1 MVRVGSVTQTIS
13 DQLAATLNPL
23 LRLIRPQTAPGSR
36 IIPSMALFTTRQKQ
50 TVLATVLS
58 VALVGGAMI
67 WVWNNAAWVYIL
79 LAVLV
84 GLLIWLRA
92 VTRRR

>member
-1 MVRVGSVTQTIS
+1 
-13 DQLAATLNPL
+13 
-23 LRLIRPQTAPGSR
+23 
-36 IIPSMALFTTRQKQ
+36 MALFTTRQKQ

-58 VALVGGAMI
+58 VALLAGAMI
-67 WVWNNAAWVYIL
+67 WVWNNAAWVYVL

-92 VTRRR
+92 ATRRR

>member
-1 MVRVGSVTQTIS
+1 M
-13 DQLAATLNPL
+13 

-58 VALVGGAMI
+58 VALLAGAMI
-67 WVWNNAAWVYIL
+67 WVWNNAAWVYVL
-79 LAVLV
+79 LAALV
-84 GLLIWLRA
+84 GLLIWAAARK
-92 VTRRR
+92 RRR